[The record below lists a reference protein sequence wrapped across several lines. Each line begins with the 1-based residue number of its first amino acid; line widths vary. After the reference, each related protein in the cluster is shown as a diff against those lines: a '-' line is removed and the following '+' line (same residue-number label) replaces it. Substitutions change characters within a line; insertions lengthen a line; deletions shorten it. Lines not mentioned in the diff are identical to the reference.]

1 MPTPRIAMLSLE
13 SSVAAAEE
21 VGIPTQLAKLNIFR
35 TLLRLPKT
43 AKAVNDLLLSIL
55 FGGALDDRLREL
67 VIMRLGWATGSEYEW
82 TQHWSIAQDAFGC
95 TPEEILAVR
104 DWENAEILGDVE
116 RIVLQATDE
125 TLATGAASET
135 TIARCRELLDSDD
148 AVIEL
153 VTAISAWRSISQIAR
168 SLDIPL
174 EDGVESWPPD
184 GLVGPGSVSGA

>member
-174 EDGVESWPPD
+174 EAGVESWPPD